1 MSKKIFITSGGT
13 GGHIIPARCLAN
25 HLALQNQQVYF
36 FGDIKTK
43 NYIRL
48 SDNFQTKIIQTSQLQ
63 KSPIPLLKSA
73 IKIVTGVIQGLW
85 YFFKIRPN
93 FIYAFGGYASFPM
106 LIASLI
112 FRCPIILHEQN
123 AHLGKVNRL
132 FAKFAWKIAISFP
145 ETSGI
150 SNAYLN
156 KVIHT
161 GNPVRH
167 EILELKNI
175 EYKIPHFSE
184 QIHHG
189 QNNKIDYN
197 LILASDFYDVVKQKE
212 QINILIL
219 GGSGGAKIF
228 SEILPKAFFN
238 LNDETKEALHITQ
251 QCRQELVE
259 STSNSYK
266 SFNINARVSH
276 FFENIA
282 EILSTT
288 HLVIARS
295 GSSSL
300 AEFCVAKKPMILVP
314 FALSA
319 DNHQYKNAQ
328 YIAQNGG
335 AIIIEEKNFTINN
348 VSDTITQILTN
359 RQALMTMSQ
368 NCQKIAIVNAT
379 YNLANIIDY

>member
-13 GGHIIPARCLAN
+13 GGHIIPARCLAH
-25 HLALQNQQVYF
+25 HLATQNHQVYF

-48 SDNFQTKIIQTSQLQ
+48 SDNFQSKIIQTSQLQ
-63 KSPIPLLKSA
+63 KSAIPLLKSA
-73 IKIVTGVIQGLW
+73 IKITTGVIQGLW
-85 YFFKIRPN
+85 YFYKIRPN

-123 AHLGKVNRL
+123 SHLGKVNRL
-132 FAKFAWKIAISFP
+132 FAKFAWKIATSFP
-145 ETSGI
+145 QTSGI
-150 SNAYLN
+150 KDNLKN

-161 GNPVRH
+161 GNPVRE
-167 EILELKNI
+167 EILKLNEQ
-175 EYKIPHFSE
+175 EYKIPQYNE
-184 QIHHG
+184 QIHHS

-197 LILASDFYDVVKQKE
+197 LILASEFYDVVKRKE

-238 LNDETKEALHITQ
+238 LSDDSKEVLHITQ

-259 STSNSYK
+259 STIALYK
-266 SFNINARVSH
+266 SFNINAQVSH

-282 EILSTT
+282 EILRNT

-300 AEFCVAKKPMILVP
+300 AEFCVAKKPMVLIP

-319 DNHQYKNAQ
+319 DDHQFKNAQ

-335 AIIIEEKNFTINN
+335 AVIIEEKDFNINN
-348 VSDTITQILTN
+348 VTNIINQLLTT
-359 RQALMTMSQ
+359 RETLLTMSK
-368 NCQKIAIVNAT
+368 NCQKLAIVNAT
-379 YNLANIIDY
+379 YNLAKVIDY

>member
-13 GGHIIPARCLAN
+13 GGHIIPARCLA
-25 HLALQNQQVYF
+25 HHFATQNQQVYF

-63 KSPIPLLKSA
+63 KSAIPLLKSA
-73 IKIVTGVIQGLW
+73 IKIATGVIQGLW
-85 YFFKIRPN
+85 YFYKIRPN

-145 ETSGI
+145 KTSGI
-150 SNAYLN
+150 SNDYLD

-167 EILELKNI
+167 EILELNDL
-175 EYKIPHFSE
+175 EYKIPQYSE
-184 QIHHG
+184 QIHHS

-197 LILASDFYDVVKQKE
+197 LILASEFYDVVKRKE

-238 LNDETKEALHITQ
+238 LSDDSKEVLHITQ
-251 QCRQELVE
+251 QCREELVE
-259 STSNSYK
+259 STINLYK
-266 SFNINARVSH
+266 SFNINAQVSH

-282 EILSTT
+282 EILRDT

-335 AIIIEEKNFTINN
+335 AIIIEEKDFNINN
-348 VSDTITQILTN
+348 VTNTIDQLLTN
-359 RQALMTMSQ
+359 RETLLTMSK
-368 NCQKIAIVNAT
+368 NCQKLAIVNAT
-379 YNLANIIDY
+379 SNLAKVIDY